1 MSVPRVTSPGIHSHG
16 LGEQLKTTHTIGSPA
31 HLQKYLCNQLG
42 VLGGGFSLS
51 KAAPKHLDATHLSGT
66 HSRDCHRVSPCV
78 PQDDSIHISPQSTM
92 PVCQCAPRA
101 ALVPHPQA
109 LTELGHT
116 PPTRQPNTTAS
127 CHWRN
132 NTKTTTAT
140 QYFNARRLL
149 PAQISSTYLMPCYSC
164 NILPV
169 LSIDLCKRNTDTYQL
184 LAFTINFFKRLM

>member
-1 MSVPRVTSPGIHSHG
+1 MSVPRVTSPGIYSHG

-66 HSRDCHRVSPCV
+66 HSRDCPRVSACV

-116 PPTRQPNTTAS
+116 TPTRQPNTTAS
-127 CHWRN
+127 CH
-132 NTKTTTAT
+132 
-140 QYFNARRLL
+140 
-149 PAQISSTYLMPCYSC
+149 
-164 NILPV
+164 
-169 LSIDLCKRNTDTYQL
+169 
-184 LAFTINFFKRLM
+184 